1 MRSSMSHVLSGT
13 STHRQA
19 HSQQC
24 PFRNPTKAHCT
35 PGPPRV
41 SRQKGRCQAVKEAV
55 QSRDLKSD
63 AELFAEEVGAQDVPS
78 PEAALPDPDRVQQL
92 RQECAAAAK
101 QACLACSCQNSD
113 SLCAPRTVANG
124 VCRSCETFCLQ
135 VEELQQKLDAL
146 YKSAFS
152 GVQAD
157 HVEGGQSEQLA
168 SSAAFGKL
176 GREQAKVWTLGTR
189 HCVPHICSLP
199 WAAAWGAGASHGV
212 FCLSLWPVE
221 DTP

>member
-1 MRSSMSHVLSGT
+1 MSHVLSGP

-41 SRQKGRCQAVKEAV
+41 SRQKGRRQAVKEAV

-113 SLCAPRTVANG
+113 SLCAPRTVAIVFVLVVRPFACRLRSSNRSWMLCTSQPSVEFRRTMLKVVSLSNWHRLRPSASLAG
-124 VCRSCETFCLQ
+124 NRPRCGHLAPGIICHTFAVCL
-135 VEELQQKLDAL
+135 
-146 YKSAFS
+146 
-152 GVQAD
+152 
-157 HVEGGQSEQLA
+157 
-168 SSAAFGKL
+168 
-176 GREQAKVWTLGTR
+176 
-189 HCVPHICSLP
+189 
-199 WAAAWGAGASHGV
+199 
-212 FCLSLWPVE
+212 
-221 DTP
+221 